1 MQINNNLRW
10 FISHNPFATF
20 TCEVKMKPG
29 KILLFLLT
37 GSIWSLISHPANSQ
51 EAPSPQSV
59 PHTNLLTQSP
69 APNTQKLIQVTGV
82 KVVPTLQG
90 LEVILESNAAEQLQV
105 ATQNQGNTLIAN
117 ITNAQLNLAQ
127 GNTFSQD
134 NPAKGVK
141 ALTIVNQD
149 DNTIQVAV
157 TGEQSLPKFELFD
170 SEQGLILAFTST
182 EVAVDSPTQ
191 PEAPQ
196 QEPPT
201 QTQPEQPAAEADEPI
216 ELVVTAT
223 RTETPLQNVPRSIT
237 VINREEIEKQASSSR
252 NLIEV
257 LGKTIPG
264 LAPPA
269 QGASSFGLTLR
280 GRNPQILIDG
290 VPQSTT
296 RNASRDL
303 KTIDPAAIE
312 RIEVVRGPSAIYG
325 DGATG
330 GVINIITRRP
340 TEESLTSRT
349 EVGVSAALGNLE
361 GESFSTNLQH
371 FLSAR
376 QGNADFTFSFAVVK
390 NGGFFDAQGDRIP
403 SDPNAQGGF
412 SDASSINLF
421 GKFGIDF
428 DPNQRLQ
435 LTFNRFDEKQDTDI
449 ASDPSVNTIPGRQKA
464 RALEGLSLDE
474 QPGNENTLINL
485 QYTHD
490 DLFNSKVQAQLYYRD
505 YLTRFFPFDGRNF
518 ASLGNEIIQSRV
530 ESEKYG
536 GRLQIETP
544 LFNQGAAKLLWGVDY
559 SQENTSQPVSVFDQ
573 TAFAASGGLAF
584 RKTGD
589 RSWTPPLELRS
600 LGLFAQLNWEIS
612 DRFVVNGGVRYENA
626 DVSVDDFS
634 TLANPNVNIP
644 GGDLNF
650 DATLFNVGAVYAI
663 NPQLSVFANYAQ
675 GFSLSDIGLALRNAQ
690 PGFSVE
696 TLNPEPQKVDNYE
709 IGIRGQWDT
718 IQASLSAFYN
728 ESDLGTTFT
737 APGTV
742 IRAPERIYGLEAAI
756 DAQPSSTWQVGGTL
770 TLIGGEI
777 DTNNDGNYE
786 SLDGFRIPPLKI
798 TAYVENETL
807 PGWRNRL
814 QALFS
819 GNREV
824 FTNNTTAFGRR
835 PVESYLTVDYISS
848 VKLGT
853 GTLQVG
859 LENLFNSQ
867 YFPVISQLQAN
878 DSAYAAARGRTL
890 SIKYSFDW

>member
-1 MQINNNLRW
+1 MDDV
-10 FISHNPFATF
+10 ISHDPVATF
-20 TCEVKMKPG
+20 RCEVKMQPG
-29 KILLFLLT
+29 NILFLLLLT
-37 GSIWSLISHPANSQ
+37 GSIYSFINHPANSQ
-51 EAPSPQSV
+51 EAVSPKSV
-59 PHTNLLTQSP
+59 PNTPLLTQSP
-69 APNTQKLIQVTGV
+69 APNPQTLIQVTGV
-82 KVVPTLQG
+82 KVVPTDQG
-90 LEVILESNAAEQLQV
+90 VEVILETTAAEQLQV
-105 ATQNQGNTLIAN
+105 ATQNQGNSLIAN
-117 ITNAQLNLAQ
+117 ITNAKLNLAQ

-134 NPAKGVK
+134 NPAKGVTGV
-141 ALTIVNQD
+141 TIINQD
-149 DNTIQVAV
+149 DNTIRVTV
-157 TGEQSLPKFELFD
+157 TGEQSLPRVQLFD
-170 SEQGLILAFTST
+170 SDQGLVLAFTPT
-182 EVAVDSPTQ
+182 EAAADSPTP
-191 PEAPQ
+191 PETPENEPQ
-196 QEPPT
+196 T
-201 QTQPEQPAAEADEPI
+201 PEQPTAEADEPI

-237 VINREEIEKQASSSR
+237 VINREQIEEQASTSR
-252 NLIEV
+252 NLIEI

-264 LAPPA
+264 LASPT
-269 QGASSFGLTLR
+269 QSASNFGLTLR

-303 KTIDPAAIE
+303 RTIDTAAIE

-330 GVINIITRRP
+330 GVINIITRKP

-349 EVGVSAALGNLE
+349 EVGVNAALGNLE
-361 GESFSTNLQH
+361 GESFGTNLQY

-376 QGNADFTFSFAVVK
+376 QENIDFTFNFAVAK
-390 NGGFFDAQGDRIP
+390 TGGFFDAQGDRIP

-421 GKFGIDF
+421 GKFGVDIAT
-428 DPNQRLQ
+428 NQRLQ
-435 LTFNRFDEKQDTDI
+435 LTFNRFDEKQDTNI
-449 ASDPSVNTIPGRQKA
+449 ANDPSVNTIPGRQKA
-464 RALEGLSLDE
+464 RALDGLSLDE
-474 QPGNENTLINL
+474 KPGNENTFINL

-490 DLFNSKVQAQLYYRD
+490 DLFNSKLQAQLYYRD

-559 SQENTSQPVSVFDQ
+559 SKEDTSQPVSVFDQ
-573 TAFAASGGLAF
+573 AAFVASGGLAF

-589 RSWTPPLELRS
+589 RSWTPPLELRN
-600 LGLFAQLNWEIS
+600 LGLFAQLNWEIG
-612 DRFVVNGGVRYENA
+612 DRLVLNGGVRYENA
-626 DVSVDDFS
+626 DVSVDDFR
-634 TLANPNVNIP
+634 TLANPNATIA

-663 NPQLSVFANYAQ
+663 NPQMSVFANYAQ
-675 GFSLSDIGLALRNAQ
+675 GFSLSDIGLALRNAR

-718 IQASLSAFYN
+718 LQASLSAFYN
-728 ESDLGTTFT
+728 ESELGTTFT

-742 IRAPERIYGLEAAI
+742 IRAPERIYGLEAAV
-756 DAQPSSTWQVGGTL
+756 DVQPSSQWQIGGTF

-777 DTNNDGNYE
+777 DTNNNGDYT

-814 QALFS
+814 QALLS

-824 FTNNTTAFGRR
+824 FTTNTTAFGRR
-835 PVESYLTVDYISS
+835 PVESYFVVDYISS

-853 GTLQVG
+853 GTLQIG
-859 LENLFNSQ
+859 IENLFNTQ
-867 YFPVISQLQAN
+867 YFPVVSQLQAS
-878 DSAYAAARGRTL
+878 DSSYAAARGRTL
-890 SIKYSFDW
+890 SIKYSIDW

>member
-1 MQINNNLRW
+1 
-10 FISHNPFATF
+10 
-20 TCEVKMKPG
+20 MKPG
-29 KILLFLLT
+29 KILFLLLLT
-37 GSIWSLISHPANSQ
+37 GSVWSLINHPGKSQ
-51 EAPSPQSV
+51 EAALSKSFSQAD
-59 PHTNLLTQSP
+59 LLTQSP
-69 APNTQKLIQVTGV
+69 APNSGKLIQVTGV
-82 KVVPTLQG
+82 KVVPTDKG
-90 LEVILESNAAEQLQV
+90 LEVILESTAAEQLQV
-105 ATQNQGNTLIAN
+105 ATQNQGNSLIAN

-127 GNTFSQD
+127 GNTFRQD
-134 NPAKGVK
+134 NPAKGVTTV
-141 ALTIVNQD
+141 TIVNQN
-149 DNTIQVAV
+149 DNTIQVTV
-157 TGEQSLPKFELFD
+157 TGEQSLPKVKLFD
-170 SEQGLILAFTST
+170 SDTGLILSFTST
-182 EVAVDSPTQ
+182 EVAVDSPAQ
-191 PEAPQ
+191 PETSQEEKPQ
-196 QEPPT
+196 T
-201 QTQPEQPAAEADEPI
+201 QTQSEQPSAEAEEPI

-237 VINREEIEKQASSSR
+237 VINREQIGKQASTSR
-252 NLIEV
+252 NLIEI
-257 LGKTIPG
+257 LGKTTPG

-269 QGASSFGLTLR
+269 QGSSNFGLTLR
-280 GRNPQILIDG
+280 GRNPQVLIDG

-296 RNASRDL
+296 RNAARDL
-303 KTIDPAAIE
+303 RTVDSAAIE

-340 TEESLTSRT
+340 TEEGLTSRT
-349 EVGVSAALGNLE
+349 ELGVSAALGNLE
-361 GESFSTNLQH
+361 EESFSINLQH

-376 QGNADFTFSFAVVK
+376 QGNADFTFSFGVAK

-412 SDASSINLF
+412 SDASSLSLF
-421 GKFGIDF
+421 GKFGVDIGT
-428 DPNQRLQ
+428 NQRLQ

-464 RALEGLSLDE
+464 RALEGLILDE
-474 QPGNENTLINL
+474 KPGNENTFINL

-490 DLFNSKVQAQLYYRD
+490 NLFNSKVQAQVYYRD

-518 ASLGNEIIQSRV
+518 ASLGNELIQSRV

-559 SQENTSQPVSVFDQ
+559 SKEDTSQPVSVFDK

-600 LGLFAQLNWEIS
+600 LGLFAQLNWEIG
-612 DRFVVNGGVRYENA
+612 DRFVLNGGVRYENA

-634 TLANPNVNIP
+634 TLANSNAIVP

-675 GFSLSDIGLALRNAQ
+675 GFSLSDIGLALRNAP

-696 TLNPEPQKVDNYE
+696 SLRPEPQKVDNYE

-718 IQASLSAFYN
+718 VQASLSAFYN

-756 DAQPSSTWQVGGTL
+756 DAQPSSTWQVGGTF

-777 DTNNDGNYE
+777 DTNNDSEYE
-786 SLDGFRIPPLKI
+786 PLDGFRIPPLKI
-798 TAYVENETL
+798 TAYVENETF

-814 QALFS
+814 QAMFS

-824 FTNNTTAFGRR
+824 FANNTTAFGRR
-835 PVESYLTVDYISS
+835 PVESYFTVDYISS
-848 VKLGT
+848 LKIGA
-853 GTLQVG
+853 GTLQIG
-859 LENLFNSQ
+859 LENLFNTQ
-867 YFPVISQLQAN
+867 YFPVVSQLQAN

-890 SIKYSFDW
+890 SIKYSIDW

>member
-1 MQINNNLRW
+1 
-10 FISHNPFATF
+10 
-20 TCEVKMKPG
+20 MKPG
-29 KILLFLLT
+29 KILFLLLLT
-37 GSIWSLISHPANSQ
+37 GSVWSLINHPGRSQ
-51 EAPSPQSV
+51 SAASPAQS
-59 PHTNLLTQSP
+59 TTQLQSP
-69 APNTQKLIQVTGV
+69 APNAQKLIQVTGV
-82 KVVPTLQG
+82 KVVPTNQG
-90 LEVILESNAAEQLQV
+90 VEVILETTAAEQLQV
-105 ATQNQGNTLIAN
+105 STQNQGNSLIADL
-117 ITNAQLNLAQ
+117 TNAQLNLSE
-127 GNTFSQD
+127 GNTISQD
-134 NPAKGVK
+134 NPATGV
-141 ALTIVNQD
+141 TTVTVVNQN
-149 DNTIQVAV
+149 DNTIRVTV
-157 TGEQSLPKFELFD
+157 TGEQSLPKVELFD
-170 SEQGLILAFTST
+170 SDTGLILAFTPT
-182 EVAVDSPTQ
+182 DVADSPAP
-191 PEAPQ
+191 PEP
-196 QEPPT
+196 
-201 QTQPEQPAAEADEPI
+201 QTQSEADEPI

-223 RTETPLQNVPRSIT
+223 RTETAIQNVPRSVT
-237 VINREEIEKQASSSR
+237 VINREQIDEQTSTSR
-252 NLIEV
+252 NLIEI

-269 QGASSFGLTLR
+269 QGASNFGLTLR
-280 GRNPQILIDG
+280 GRNPQVLIDG

-296 RNASRDL
+296 RNAARDL
-303 KTIDPAAIE
+303 RTIDSAAIE
-312 RIEVVRGPSAIYG
+312 RVEVVRGPSAIYG

-349 EVGVSAALGNLE
+349 EVGVSAALGNLQE
-361 GESFSTNLQH
+361 ESFSTNLQH
-371 FLSAR
+371 FISAR
-376 QGNADFTFSFAVVK
+376 QGNADFTFNFAIAK

-403 SDPNAQGGF
+403 ADPNAQGGF

-421 GKFGIDF
+421 SKFGVDIAT
-428 DPNQRLQ
+428 NQRLQ

-474 QPGNENTLINL
+474 KPGNENTLINL
-485 QYTHD
+485 QYNHE

-536 GRLQIETP
+536 GRLQVETP

-559 SQENTSQPVSVFDQ
+559 SQEDTSQPVSVFDQ
-573 TAFAASGGLAF
+573 AAFVASGGLAF
-584 RKTGD
+584 RKIGD

-600 LGLFAQLNWEIS
+600 LGLFAQLNWEIG
-612 DRFVVNGGVRYENA
+612 DRLVLNGGVRYENA
-626 DVSVDDFS
+626 DVSVNDFS
-634 TLANPNVNIP
+634 TLANPNVIIP

-650 DATLFNVGAVYAI
+650 DATLFNAGAIYAL
-663 NPQLSVFANYAQ
+663 NKQLSIFANYAQ

-709 IGIRGQWDT
+709 IGIRGQWDSL
-718 IQASLSAFYN
+718 QASVSAFYN

-742 IRAPERIYGLEAAI
+742 IRAPEKIYGLEAAI
-756 DAQPSSTWQVGGTL
+756 DVQPSSTWQIGGTF

-777 DTNNDGNYE
+777 DTNNDGDYE

-824 FTNNTTAFGRR
+824 FTSNTTAFGRR

-848 VKLGT
+848 VKLGA
-853 GTLQVG
+853 GTLQLG
-859 LENLFNSQ
+859 LENLFDNQ
-867 YFPVISQLQAN
+867 YFPVVSQLQAN

-890 SIKYSFDW
+890 SIKYSVDW

>member
-1 MQINNNLRW
+1 MDCVT
-10 FISHNPFATF
+10 SHNPVATF
-20 TCEVKMKPG
+20 RCEVKMKPG
-29 KILLFLLT
+29 KILFLLLLT
-37 GSIWSLISHPANSQ
+37 GSVWSLINHPANSQ
-51 EAPSPQSV
+51 EAPSPT
-59 PHTNLLTQSP
+59 PLNTQSP
-69 APNTQKLIQVTGV
+69 VPNAQELTQVTGV
-82 KVVPTLQG
+82 RVVPTAQG
-90 LEVILESNAAEQLQV
+90 LEVILDSTAAEKLQV
-105 ATQNQGNTLIAN
+105 STQNQGNSLIAD
-117 ITNAQLNLAQ
+117 ITNAQLNLS
-127 GNTFSQD
+127 GENTFSQN
-134 NPAKGVK
+134 NPVTGV
-141 ALTIVNQD
+141 TTVTVVNQN
-149 DNTIQVAV
+149 DNTIRVTV
-157 TGEQSLPKFELFD
+157 TGEKSLPKFELFD
-170 SEQGLILAFTST
+170 SDTGLILAFTAT
-182 EVAVDSPTQ
+182 EVAQDSP
-191 PEAPQ
+191 
-196 QEPPT
+196 
-201 QTQPEQPAAEADEPI
+201 AEADEPI

-223 RTETPLQNVPRSIT
+223 RTETPIQNVPRSIT
-237 VINREEIEKQASSSR
+237 VIDREQIAAQASTSR
-252 NLIEV
+252 NLIEI
-257 LGKTIPG
+257 LGKTVPG

-269 QGASSFGLTLR
+269 QGASNFGLTLR
-280 GRNPQILIDG
+280 GRNPQVLIDG

-303 KTIDPAAIE
+303 RTIDSAAIE

-340 TEESLTSRT
+340 TEEKLTSRT
-349 EVGVSAALGNLE
+349 EVGVSAALGNLS
-361 GESFSTNLQH
+361 GDSFSTNLQH
-371 FLSAR
+371 FISAK
-376 QGNADFTFSFAVVK
+376 QDNFDFTFNFAVAK
-390 NGGFFDAQGDRIP
+390 TGGFFDAQGDRIP

-421 GKFGIDF
+421 GKFGVDIDT
-428 DPNQRLQ
+428 NQRLQ

-474 QPGNENTLINL
+474 RPGNENTFINL

-490 DLFNSKVQAQLYYRD
+490 DLFNSKLQAQLYYRD
-505 YLTRFFPFDGRNF
+505 YLTRFFPFDGRSF
-518 ASLGNEIIQSRV
+518 ASLGNEIFQSRV

-559 SQENTSQPVSVFDQ
+559 SHEDTSQPVSVFDQ
-573 TAFAASGGLAF
+573 TAFVASGGLAF

-612 DRFVVNGGVRYENA
+612 DRFVFNGGVRYENA
-626 DVSVDDFS
+626 DVSVNDFR
-634 TLANPNVNIP
+634 TLANPNVTIG

-650 DATLFNVGAVYAI
+650 NATLFNLGAVYAL

-675 GFSLSDIGLALRNAQ
+675 GFSLSDIGLALRNAP

-696 TLNPEPQKVDNYE
+696 SLNPEPQKVDNYE

-756 DAQPSSTWQVGGTL
+756 DAQPSSTWQVGGTF

-777 DTNNDGNYE
+777 DSNNDGDYE
-786 SLDGFRIPPLKI
+786 SLDGFRIPPLKL

-814 QALFS
+814 QALYS

-824 FTNNTTAFGRR
+824 FGNNNTAFGRR
-835 PVESYLTVDYISS
+835 PVESYFTVDYISS
-848 VKLGT
+848 IKLGA
-853 GTLQVG
+853 GTLQLG

-867 YFPVISQLQAN
+867 YFPVASQLQAN

>member
-1 MQINNNLRW
+1 MDCVT
-10 FISHNPFATF
+10 SHNPVATF
-20 TCEVKMKPG
+20 RCEVKMKPG
-29 KILLFLLT
+29 KILFLLLLT
-37 GSIWSLISHPANSQ
+37 GSVWSLISHPGKTQ
-51 EAPSPQSV
+51 EAPSPTQL
-59 PHTNLLTQSP
+59 NTQSP
-69 APNTQKLIQVTGV
+69 APNAQELTQVTGV
-82 KVVPTLQG
+82 RVVPTVQG
-90 LEVILESNAAEQLQV
+90 LEVILDSTAAEKLQV
-105 ATQNQGNTLIAN
+105 STQNQGNSLIAD
-117 ITNAQLNLAQ
+117 ITNAQLNLSE
-127 GNTFSQD
+127 GNTFSQN
-134 NPAKGVK
+134 NPATGV
-141 ALTIVNQD
+141 TNVTVVNHN
-149 DNTIQVAV
+149 DNTIRVTV
-157 TGEQSLPKFELFD
+157 TGEKSLPKFELFD
-170 SEQGLILAFTST
+170 SDTGLILAFTAT
-182 EVAVDSPTQ
+182 EVAQDSP
-191 PEAPQ
+191 
-196 QEPPT
+196 
-201 QTQPEQPAAEADEPI
+201 AEVDEPI

-223 RTETPLQNVPRSIT
+223 RTETPIQNVPRSIT
-237 VINREEIEKQASSSR
+237 VIDREQIAAQASTSR
-252 NLIEV
+252 NLIEI
-257 LGKTIPG
+257 LGKTVPG

-269 QGASSFGLTLR
+269 QGASNFGLTLR
-280 GRNPQILIDG
+280 GRNPQVLIDG

-303 KTIDPAAIE
+303 RTIDAAAIE

-340 TEESLTSRT
+340 TEEKLTSRT

-361 GESFSTNLQH
+361 GDSFSTNLQH
-371 FLSAR
+371 FISAK
-376 QGNADFTFSFAVVK
+376 QGNFDFTFNFAVAK

-412 SDASSINLF
+412 ADASSINLF
-421 GKFGIDF
+421 GKFGIDI
-428 DPNQRLQ
+428 DANQRLQ

-449 ASDPSVNTIPGRQKA
+449 ASDPRVNTIPGRQKA

-474 QPGNENTLINL
+474 RPGNENTFINL

-490 DLFNSKVQAQLYYRD
+490 DLFNSKLQAQLYYRD
-505 YLTRFFPFDGRNF
+505 YLTRFFPFDGRSF
-518 ASLGNEIIQSRV
+518 ASLGNEIFQSRV

-559 SQENTSQPVSVFDQ
+559 SQEDTSQPVSVFDQ
-573 TAFAASGGLAF
+573 AAFVASGGLAF

-612 DRFVVNGGVRYENA
+612 DRFVFNGGVRYENA
-626 DVSVDDFS
+626 DVSVNDFR
-634 TLANPNVNIP
+634 TLANPNVTIG

-650 DATLFNVGAVYAI
+650 NATLFNVGAVYAL

-675 GFSLSDIGLALRNAQ
+675 GFSLSDIGLALRNAP

-696 TLNPEPQKVDNYE
+696 SLNPEPQKVDNYE

-718 IQASLSAFYN
+718 VQASLSAFYN

-756 DAQPSSTWQVGGTL
+756 DAQPSSTWQVGGTF

-777 DTNNDGNYE
+777 DSNNDGDYE
-786 SLDGFRIPPLKI
+786 SLDGFRIPPLKL

-814 QALFS
+814 QALYS

-824 FTNNTTAFGRR
+824 FGNNNTAFGRR

-848 VKLGT
+848 IKLGA
-853 GTLQVG
+853 GTLQLG

-867 YFPVISQLQAN
+867 YFPVVSQLQAN